1 MIAALIPVKNAVM
14 IVATIRYVI
23 ARANVLLRVS
33 ITCFVPVIDIDKLQD
48 RNLR

>member
-14 IVATIRYVI
+14 IVANIRYVI

-33 ITCFVPVIDIDKLQD
+33 ITCFALAIGIDKLLDLNQ
-48 RNLR
+48 L

>member
-1 MIAALIPVKNAVM
+1 MIAAPIPVKNAVI

-33 ITCFVPVIDIDKLQD
+33 ITCFVLVIGIDKLLVQ
-48 RNLR
+48 NPQ